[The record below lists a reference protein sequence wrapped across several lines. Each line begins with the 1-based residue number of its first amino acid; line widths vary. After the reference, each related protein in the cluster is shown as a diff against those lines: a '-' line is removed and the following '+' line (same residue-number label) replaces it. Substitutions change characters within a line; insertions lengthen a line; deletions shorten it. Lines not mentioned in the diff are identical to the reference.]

1 MIEIK
6 LNLLRSQEFSNA
18 YQKLM
23 RTEGLAPKVAYHIA
37 RVGAILETEQK
48 AANIAFDALV
58 KKWADFKNENGQT
71 QWKIPDEKL
80 EGWNAAT
87 KDFHDAVATIDKRK
101 LLLSD
106 LGAASLTPSEF
117 LALEPVLGDLE
128 LLNGAEGV

>member
-6 LNLLRSQEFSNA
+6 LNLLRSPEFSSA

-23 RTEGLAPKVAYHIA
+23 RTEGFAPKVAYHVA
-37 RVGAILETEQK
+37 RIGALLETEQK
-48 AANIAFDALV
+48 AANLAFDGLV
-58 KKWADFKNENGQT
+58 KKWAEFKNENGQT
-71 QWKIPDEKL
+71 QWKVPDEKI

-87 KDFHDAVATIDKRK
+87 KNFHEAVVTIEKRK

-106 LGAASLTPSEF
+106 LGPASLTPGEF

-128 LLNGAEGV
+128 LLDGGKDV